1 MKTIYNK
8 QTGEIL
14 GTISGVNAAVDN
26 DHEGFLDGQYDA
38 LEYKV
43 VNGQAVAKTDDEK
56 QSYDD
61 TRNAET
67 FDSLRY
73 RRNAL
78 LTQSDWTQANDSP
91 LSASKRAE
99 WATYRQSLRD
109 LPSNTSDPAN
119 ATFPTEPS

>member
-26 DHEGFLDGQYDA
+26 DNEGFLDGQYDA

-43 VNGQAVAKTDDEK
+43 VDGQAVAKTDAEK
-56 QSYDD
+56 QSYDA

-67 FDSLRY
+67 VDSLRDK
-73 RRNAL
+73 RNVL
-78 LTQSDWTQANDSP
+78 LAQSDWTQSPDSP
-91 LSASKRAE
+91 LTDAKKQE
-99 WATYRQSLRD
+99 WAVYRQQLRD
-109 LPSNTSDPAN
+109 MPSTADPEN
-119 ATFPTEPS
+119 PTWPSQPT

>member
-26 DHEGFLDGQYDA
+26 DDEGFLDGQYDA
-38 LEYKV
+38 IEYKV
-43 VNGQAVAKTDDEK
+43 VDGQAVAKTDAEK

-67 FDSLRY
+67 LDSLRD

-78 LTQSDWTQANDSP
+78 LAQSDWTQANDSP
-91 LSASKRAE
+91 LSASKRTE

-109 LPSNTSDPAN
+109 LPNNTSDPAN

>member
-14 GTISGVNAAVDN
+14 GIVSGANSAIDN
-26 DHEGFLDGQYDA
+26 DDEGYLNGQYDA

-43 VNGQAVAKTDDEK
+43 VNGQVVAKTDAEK

-67 FDSLRY
+67 VDSLRD
-73 RRNAL
+73 RRNVL
-78 LTQSDWTQANDSP
+78 LSQSDWTQSPDSP
-91 LSASKRAE
+91 LTDAKKAE
-99 WATYRQSLRD
+99 WRTYRQALRD
-109 LPSNTSDPAN
+109 ITNTSDPAN
-119 ATFPTEPS
+119 VTWPSKPS

>member
-26 DHEGFLDGQYDA
+26 DNEGFLDGQYDA

-43 VNGQAVAKTDDEK
+43 VNGQAVAKTDAEK

-67 FDSLRY
+67 VDSLRD
-73 RRNAL
+73 RRNIL
-78 LTQSDWTQANDSP
+78 LAQSDWTQSPDSP
-91 LSASKRAE
+91 LTNAKKQE
-99 WATYRQSLRD
+99 WAVYRQQLRD
-109 LPSNTSDPAN
+109 MPSTADPEN
-119 ATFPTEPS
+119 LTWPSQPT

>member
-26 DHEGFLDGQYDA
+26 DNEGFLDGQYDA

-43 VNGQAVAKTDDEK
+43 VNGQAVAKTDAEK

-67 FDSLRY
+67 VDSLRD
-73 RRNAL
+73 RRNIL
-78 LTQSDWTQANDSP
+78 LAQSDWTQSPDSP
-91 LSASKRAE
+91 LTNAKKQE
-99 WATYRQSLRD
+99 WAVYRQQLRD
-109 LPSNTSDPAN
+109 MPSTADPEN
-119 ATFPTEPS
+119 PTWPSQPT

>member
-26 DHEGFLDGQYDA
+26 DDEGFLDGQYDA

-43 VNGQAVAKTDDEK
+43 VNGQAVAKTDAEK

-61 TRNAET
+61 IRNADT
-67 FDSLRY
+67 IDSLRD
-73 RRNAL
+73 RRNQMLSA
-78 LTQSDWTQANDSP
+78 SDWTQSPDSP
-91 LSASKRAE
+91 LTDAKKAE
-99 WATYRQSLRD
+99 WATYRQQLRD
-109 LPSNTSDPAN
+109 LPSTADPAN
-119 ATFPTEPS
+119 PTWPTKPT